1 MYNYDIGGQEVNQ
14 DASEGIADIPQN
26 KTLLIERL
34 TTDPPLAPQIVPG
47 LKTVGEVFDHF
58 HPEKEVT
65 FETADGASQQETLH
79 FSSLADFGKQGII
92 KQSAFLNEL
101 NHQCDDLQKFMRQ
114 LKSNKILQKVL
125 ENKEAKEAY
134 LQVLQG
140 MIKEIEQSK

>member
-26 KTLLIERL
+26 RTLLIEKL
-34 TTDPPLAPQIVPG
+34 STDPPLAPEIVPG

-58 HPEKEVT
+58 RPEKEVA
-65 FETADGASQQETLH
+65 FETADGATQQETLR
-79 FSSLADFGKQGII
+79 FTSLADFGKQGII
-92 KQSAFLNEL
+92 KQSAFLGEL

-134 LQVLQG
+134 LSVLQG
-140 MIKEIEQSK
+140 MIKEIEQSL